1 MDTAKIQTLKNH
13 TTGEA
18 VAPRTVLE
26 AVTGLT
32 EALADKAEKSALD
45 EKANVADL
53 AGKADI
59 TYVDNAI
66 QTAILDSWEASY

>member
-13 TTGEA
+13 TTGDA
-18 VAPRTVLE
+18 VAPRTVME

-32 EALADKAEKSALD
+32 EAMADKAEKS
-45 EKANVADL
+45 
-53 AGKADI
+53 
-59 TYVDNAI
+59 YVDNAI